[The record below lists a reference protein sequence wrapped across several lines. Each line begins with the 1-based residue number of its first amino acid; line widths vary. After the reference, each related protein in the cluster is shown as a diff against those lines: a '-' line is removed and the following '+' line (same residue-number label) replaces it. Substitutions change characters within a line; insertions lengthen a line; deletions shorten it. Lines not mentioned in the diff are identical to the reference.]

1 MGVLGTGRLR
11 LLATAVAAAL
21 VATALAF
28 VGVSSP
34 AQAAFTSTTG
44 SIKLNVLPGE
54 ASFNPAVPAPKYP
67 AKYRWLINK
76 EDVGDPTSDM
86 TTTAGRANLAKCL
99 PPSNNGLWPS
109 PNPIATYAANAP
121 EDCPWPSIRN
131 TPGYVPILTQGTDA
145 DLNATTALEGIP
157 NGKYLISVLANGYK
171 IGGAHFTV
179 NSDDSAV
186 TVKLDPN
193 PTPLGTIRI
202 HVFND
207 YAPVDSTY
215 EAGAEDPQPNDTQGM
230 SGFTAHLGDVLGAV
244 TTDWF
249 NNPLCTVYEK
259 NPDGSI
265 KLDLD
270 GAPVIDTTKPARC
283 VSDRNGDIVIP
294 NMGPN
299 RYASTVV
306 APQLSGGNRWI
317 QTTTLEGSQDHDI
330 WIMENNT
337 GFDTEV
343 TVGGEAVPWVHF
355 GFTKKPAQDF
365 GGTPGSGTVKGQV
378 MAGLSYI
385 GGQGGQA
392 VPGEPGTTGAAYKG
406 PVDRPWITLSDLGAG
421 DQEVYMVRG
430 NTDGTFSIPNV
441 PAGSYQ
447 LTMWDEPIDYL
458 LFSMNVTVKGSE
470 TVDVGQ
476 QIILGWFTDVD
487 GYVFVDSN
495 GNGKKD
501 AGEAGVPRT
510 TVTVRERVNSL
521 MDQGQALTT
530 TDANGYYHLARVY
543 PLTKWLILEH
553 FNTLYEGTGVTV
565 QGYND
570 AEPQTFLG
578 ASVDMNFLPVIGLG
592 GHVDWGVKPYDQG
605 TNGGIVGTVSYDVTR
620 NEFDPSVSA
629 AEDYQPSIPGIG
641 VQLHATVA
649 CDPATYASADGTS
662 CNTDGYVVEPNGALR
677 KGPELA
683 DTYTS
688 ETWQPPHGCTAK
700 DWRGQPLSPPQ
711 QYALP
716 AFGNTVDTGGTDAG
730 KQCVEAPMMGFQ
742 ARPEDATPGA
752 WGQQVNGNYGF
763 GASKRNQYDP
773 TSPDFDPNDPNVP
786 APGGTPLDL
795 WAPLH
800 CLANPTPDQ
809 PARMS
814 DCPANSDYDFDDQPL
829 LPADYIVSVDVPND
843 YRGKP
848 LYTPTREEDVNVF
861 DGDTH
866 LPQENYPLAAGD
878 YDGQATPPGSQ
889 SNQNGGE
896 PPAQGNGPVVP
907 CAGPL
912 HVVDVKG
919 VDGLDENGA
928 TVPDNPALAVDNP
941 NFAAGGGSPYEGK
954 KKPLCSDKLVTLRDQ
969 SSVAPTFFLFT
980 EVPQPTHFW
989 GLTINDLGLTLDK
1002 RSAAYGEAQGIA
1014 NVPTGIYDWKGELVD
1029 TVNTD
1034 YNGYYEAIEPS
1045 TGTYNC
1051 PLPAGPCPGMYYFV
1065 GNDPGTLAHPNAN
1078 YNPRFR
1084 TIGTNFQAWPG
1095 LFTVT
1100 DTAPTQVASTILLPG
1115 ATTPVQPNCNV
1126 ATDAPD
1132 LFSVDKP
1139 WVRLAGSN
1147 AQRTV
1152 TVKGVNFGAGGSV
1165 ILTNQAGGSATTQ
1178 LQSWSDTQ
1186 VSFRMNPN
1194 SGSGSTTP
1202 GVYTLEIRRANGQRT
1217 RNDFTIH
1224 LLGGNT
1230 NGNAANSYLPAV
1242 FEVNGP
1248 NGTANAT
1255 NNNPRI
1261 RQSTT
1266 IQAAINASAAFKGS
1280 NNNPTTPLVVVYP
1293 NTQPTAW
1300 PNPHR
1305 AYYENVIL
1313 NTRAK
1318 LQGTGPGGFQGTTFV
1333 PGSEIN
1339 GLNFDPDA
1347 AAWYDTL
1354 TSRPYDG
1361 IPEVA
1366 DGATVTVVAQNGDF
1380 DRIGTGTGNATV
1392 RRVVLRPSID
1402 GFTIT
1407 GGTQQGAPG
1416 AANGVTGAVNTTFGA
1431 PGARITQG
1439 GGIYV
1444 HAYARTLQITDN
1456 VIAGNSGSYAG
1467 GIRVGTPYVGTDD
1480 NQNDDV
1486 VIARNAI
1493 RDNGGMNLAGGVG
1506 IFSGADNYVVDSNVL
1521 CGNFSAEYGGALT
1534 QYGRKNGTGTINNND
1549 IYYNT
1554 SYDEGGGVMLAGE
1567 LPADPNALSTGTG
1580 PVNVTGNDLSL
1591 NVANDDGGGLR
1602 LLQVGNF
1609 PVHIENNT
1617 IADNVSAHEGGGV
1630 AIDDAPAVVF
1640 QHNTVMKNITT
1651 ATAVTS
1657 NGQPAPAGLST
1668 AANSDAL
1675 QATLGSGAALWS
1687 NPTLRGNIFWDN
1699 RAGRFES
1706 ATGLVRGI
1714 GDPNDPTPT
1723 VINNWDMGAA
1733 DGSGLLSPVN
1743 SVLQVTTGTNVSVS
1757 NRSTDPQVRNPSTI
1771 AVNVLALRTNPAFR
1785 QALIVTP
1792 NLPLTKA
1799 YDYHLSGTSSPAV
1812 RLVPW
1817 PPFFISG
1824 PAGTAASGN
1833 NMVPLLD
1840 IDGQLRPIT
1849 LPSNAIDAGSDELS

>member
-11 LLATAVAAAL
+11 LLATGVVAAL
-21 VATALAF
+21 VATALAS
-28 VGVSSP
+28 VGVSSS
-34 AQAAFTSTTG
+34 AQAAGSG
-44 SIKLNVLPGE
+44 SITLNVLPAPAPG
-54 ASFNPAVPAPKYP
+54 APAVPADKLPTT
-67 AKYRWLINK
+67 YRWLINR
-76 EDVGDPTSDM
+76 EDVGDPASDPA
-86 TTTAGRANLAKCL
+86 TAAGKANLARCL
-99 PPSNNGLWPS
+99 PPSNNGIWP
-109 PNPIATYAANAP
+109 PAPDTIASYGADAP
-121 EDCPWPSIRN
+121 ESCPWPSIRN
-131 TPGYVPILTQGTDA
+131 TPGYVPILTQGDQS
-145 DLNATTALEGIP
+145 DLATGTPLAGIP
-157 NGKYLISVLANGYK
+157 DGKYLISVLANGYK

-179 NSDDSAV
+179 AGDAQAV
-186 TVKLDPN
+186 TVQLDPN

-207 YAPVDSTY
+207 YAPVDSVY
-215 EAGAEDPQPNDTQGM
+215 EAGAEDPVTSDTTGM
-230 SGFTAHLGDVLGAV
+230 SGFEAHLADVLGPV
-244 TTDWF
+244 TTDWY
-249 NNPLCTVYEK
+249 NNPLCTAYLA
-259 NPDGSI
+259 DGNG
-265 KLDLD
+265 KPVLDLE
-270 GAPVIDTTKPARC
+270 GAPVVDTTKPARC

-306 APQLSGGNRWI
+306 APALPNGNRWI

-330 WIMENNT
+330 WIMENNS

-355 GFTKKPAQDF
+355 GFAKKPTQNF
-365 GGTPGSGTVKGQV
+365 GGSPGSATVKGQV

-385 GGQGGQA
+385 GGQGGQTL
-392 VPGEPGTTGAAYKG
+392 PGEPGTTGAAFKG

-430 NTDGTFSIPNV
+430 NADGTFSIPNV
-441 PAGSYQ
+441 PVGSYQ

-458 LFSMNVTVKGSE
+458 LFSMAVTVKGSE

-487 GYVFVDSN
+487 GYVFVDTN
-495 GNGKKD
+495 GNGRKD

-521 MDQGQALTT
+521 MDQGQAVAT
-530 TDANGYYHLARVY
+530 TDANGRYHLARVY
-543 PLTKWLILEH
+543 PLTKWLVLEH
-553 FNTLYEGTGVTV
+553 FNSRYEGTGVTV

-578 ASVDMNFLPVIGLG
+578 AGVDMNFLPVIGLG
-592 GHVDWGVKPYDQG
+592 GHVDWGVKPYDAG
-605 TNGGIVGTVSYDVTR
+605 TNGGIAGTVSYDVTR

-641 VQLHATVA
+641 VNLYASVS
-649 CDPATYASADGTS
+649 CDPAAYAPLDGDVST
-662 CNTDGYVVEPNGALR
+662 CTPDGFVAEPDGALR
-677 KGPELA
+677 HGPKLA
-683 DTYTS
+683 DTYTT

-716 AFGNTVDTGGTDAG
+716 AFGNTIDTGGTDAG
-730 KQCVEAPMMGFQ
+730 KLCVEAPMMGFQ

-763 GASKRNQYDP
+763 GESLLNQFPVGDPQNPAPNHDLELYAPLADSGYDP
-773 TSPDFDPNDPNVP
+773 
-786 APGGTPLDL
+786 
-795 WAPLH
+795 
-800 CLANPTPDQ
+800 
-809 PARMS
+809 
-814 DCPANSDYDFDDQPL
+814 QPL
-829 LPADYIVSVDVPND
+829 VPGDYIVGLDVPND

-866 LPQENYPLAAGD
+866 LPQNSYPLPNGSA
-878 YDGQATPPGSQ
+878 YDGQNTPTGAQ
-889 SNQNGGE
+889 QNQDGGE
-896 PPAQGNGPVVP
+896 PPAQGNGFVVP
-907 CAGPL
+907 CAGAL

-919 VDGLDENGA
+919 VDGTDESGA
-928 TVPDNPALAVDNP
+928 TVPDGPSAVDNP

-954 KKPLCSDKLVTLRDQ
+954 AKPLCGDKLVTLRDQ
-969 SSVAPTFFLFT
+969 QAVAPTFFLFT

-1002 RSAAYGEAQGIA
+1002 RSAAYGEAQGIPG
-1014 NVPTGIYDWKGELVD
+1014 VPTGIYDWKGALVD
-1029 TVNTD
+1029 TVTSD

-1065 GNDPGTLAHPNAN
+1065 GNDPGTLVHPNSN

-1100 DTAPTQVASTILLPG
+1100 DTAPTQVASAILTPG
-1115 ATTPVQPNCNV
+1115 ASAAVQPNCNV

-1132 LFSVDKP
+1132 MFSVDKP
-1139 WVRLAGSN
+1139 WVRLAGT
-1147 AQRTV
+1147 AAARTV
-1152 TVKGVNFGAGGSV
+1152 TVKGVNFGSTAGTV
-1165 ILTNQAGGSATTQ
+1165 QLTNQAGGTTTAQ
-1178 LQSWSDTQ
+1178 NVVWGDRQISFQ
-1186 VSFRMNPN
+1186 VN
-1194 SGSGSTTP
+1194 GGAAP
-1202 GVYTLEIRRANGQRT
+1202 GVYTLQIRRSNLQTT
-1217 RNDFTIH
+1217 RNDITVH
-1224 LLGGNT
+1224 LVGGT
-1230 NGNAANSYLPAV
+1230 ATTGYLPTV
-1242 FEVNGP
+1242 LEVNGTSP
-1248 NGTANAT
+1248 VNANPTAG
-1255 NNNPRI
+1255 NPRVL
-1261 RQSTT
+1261 RFTS
-1266 IQAAINASAAFKGS
+1266 IQAAVNASSGPSNAYKANGS
-1280 NNNPTTPLVVVYP
+1280 TPLVVVYP
-1293 NTQPTAW
+1293 NTQPTTW

-1339 GLNFDPDA
+1339 GLNFDPDNTS
-1347 AAWYDTL
+1347 WYTTL
-1354 TSRPYDG
+1354 TSRPYSG

-1366 DGATVTVVAQNGDF
+1366 DGATVTVVAQDNDF
-1380 DRIGTGTGNATV
+1380 NPTV
-1392 RRVVLRPSID
+1392 SAARRPITRASID

-1416 AANGVTGAVNTTFGA
+1416 TANAVTGAVSTTLGA

-1444 HAYARTLQITDN
+1444 HAYARTLQISDN
-1456 VIAGNSGSYAG
+1456 VIAGNGGSYGG

-1480 NQNDDV
+1480 NQNDDI

-1493 RDNGGMNLAGGVG
+1493 RDNGGTNLAGGIG
-1506 IFSGADNYVVDSNVL
+1506 LFSGADNYVVDSNVL

-1534 QYGRKNGTGTINNND
+1534 QYGRSGGTGTISNND
-1549 IYYNT
+1549 VYYNT

-1602 LLQVGNF
+1602 LLQVGNY
-1609 PVHIENNT
+1609 PVRIENN
-1617 IADNVSAHEGGGV
+1617 IVADNVSAHEGGGV
-1630 AIDDAPAVVF
+1630 ALDDAPAVVF
-1640 QHNTVMKNITT
+1640 GNNTVMKNVTT

-1657 NGQPAPAGLST
+1657 DGSPAPAGLAT
-1668 AANSDAL
+1668 GRNSDLL
-1675 QATLGSGAALWS
+1675 QATLGAGAAMFS
-1687 NPTLRGNIFWDN
+1687 NPVMRGNVFWDN

-1714 GDPNDPTPT
+1714 GDPDEPAPAPVNT
-1723 VINNWDMGAA
+1723 WDMGVA
-1733 DGSGLLSPVN
+1733 DGSGLLSPRY
-1743 SVLQVTTGTNVSVS
+1743 SVLQVPTNPDPGVTPGTL
-1757 NRSTDPQVRNPSTI
+1757 TDPTNRFTDPKVRNASTI

-1799 YDYHLSGTSSPAV
+1799 YDYHLLDATSPAIK
-1812 RLVPW
+1812 RVPW
-1817 PPFFISG
+1817 QLFPPLTFPG
-1824 PAGTAASGN
+1824 PAGTAGAALSYSA
-1833 NMVPLLD
+1833 PTTD
-1840 IDGQLRPIT
+1840 IDGQTRTPLFPF
-1849 LPSNAIDAGSDELS
+1849 PVPPVGFDAGADELS